1 MYLHGPAP
9 KAYNQGNRV
18 QVRRPTTRVQGSGP
32 QAYNQGTGFRSEGL
46 QPGHRVQGSGGVTG
60 SRYRVE
66 VQGRAAGRVTT
77 HGAFIWQRCST
88 TQASAPKCIGMPLC
102 HARHVYHCVMCAL
115 VGCVMHA
122 PVGCVMHAP
131 VGCVMRAP
139 VGCVMCAPVGCA
151 TCAPVGCVMCAP
163 VGCAM
168 CVPVGCAMCAPVGC
182 HVCTS
187 RLCHVTHECTS
198 RLCVLCHACT
208 SRAWQV
214 DIKPQTCMQQGC
226 LSMWNTVTS
235 GFSQCIVQCGAPR

>member
-1 MYLHGPAP
+1 M
-9 KAYNQGNRV
+9 
-18 QVRRPTTRVQGSGP
+18 
-32 QAYNQGTGFRSEGL
+32 
-46 QPGHRVQGSGGVTG
+46 
-60 SRYRVE
+60 
-66 VQGRAAGRVTT
+66 QGRAAGRVTT

-122 PVGCVMHAP
+122 PVGCVM
-131 VGCVMRAP
+131 R
-139 VGCVMCAPVGCA
+139 
-151 TCAPVGCVMCAP
+151 APVGCVMCAP